1 MRNRFN
7 GIQNSFRADN
17 GVRLVSQEGQCPR
30 WDRDAGVFYV
40 AACED
45 GFTKKV
51 RVGVKTYARIERAVN
66 AYNAYI
72 AVRPASGKGLLDE
85 VVTKEIA
92 DEHAKEREADAKR
105 AAADEL
111 LRVVEVKQQELQEA
125 VNQLQAMAL
134 NVVALCNE
142 IRTLGVTAHM
152 LKDEADPEPED
163 EGTLLEEAIA
173 SAEPSV
179 EVTM

>member
-1 MRNRFN
+1 
-7 GIQNSFRADN
+7 
-17 GVRLVSQEGQCPR
+17 
-30 WDRDAGVFYV
+30 
-40 AACED
+40 
-45 GFTKKV
+45 
-51 RVGVKTYARIERAVN
+51 
-66 AYNAYI
+66 
-72 AVRPASGKGLLDE
+72 
-85 VVTKEIA
+85 
-92 DEHAKEREADAKR
+92 
-105 AAADEL
+105 

-125 VNQLQAMAL
+125 VNQLQTMAMNA
-134 NVVALCNE
+134 VALCNE